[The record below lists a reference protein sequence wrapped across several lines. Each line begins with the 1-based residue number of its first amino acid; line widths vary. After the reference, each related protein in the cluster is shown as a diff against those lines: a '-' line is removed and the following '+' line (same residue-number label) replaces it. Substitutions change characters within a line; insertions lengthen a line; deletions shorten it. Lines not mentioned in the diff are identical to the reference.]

1 MMIRRGAS
9 AVSVEDIMFII
20 SEPSEASFTV
30 SKRDLL
36 LRELLL
42 VRSPS
47 IPLSCTSLRTMSALR
62 VLYDGVVFLW
72 GACSGIYRAG
82 SPAYF
87 VMSWVMDFCIYLND
101 GSLNVRVGP
110 WLYA

>member
-9 AVSVEDIMFII
+9 AVSVGDIMFII

-42 VRSPS
+42 IRDSSILPIMYLFADCECFASP
-47 IPLSCTSLRTMSALR
+47 I
-62 VLYDGVVFLW
+62 
-72 GACSGIYRAG
+72 
-82 SPAYF
+82 
-87 VMSWVMDFCIYLND
+87 
-101 GSLNVRVGP
+101 
-110 WLYA
+110 

>member
-9 AVSVEDIMFII
+9 AVSVGDIMFII

-47 IPLSCTSLRTMSALR
+47 IPPIMYLFADYECFA
-62 VLYDGVVFLW
+62 
-72 GACSGIYRAG
+72 
-82 SPAYF
+82 SP
-87 VMSWVMDFCIYLND
+87 I
-101 GSLNVRVGP
+101 
-110 WLYA
+110 

>member
-1 MMIRRGAS
+1 
-9 AVSVEDIMFII
+9 MFII

-47 IPLSCTSLRTMSALR
+47 IPPIMYLFADYECFA
-62 VLYDGVVFLW
+62 
-72 GACSGIYRAG
+72 
-82 SPAYF
+82 SP
-87 VMSWVMDFCIYLND
+87 I
-101 GSLNVRVGP
+101 
-110 WLYA
+110 